1 MSTIFWF
8 KNVRLSGKI
17 FGKTDI
23 SIIKKP
29 RRFSLLNVYRLQ
41 SNKQTNKQTNKQGNK
56 QTGTKTDKVRQS
68 MYIYRIRVLH
78 FIHEY
83 EIK

>member
-41 SNKQTNKQTNKQGNK
+41 SNKQTNKQTRK
-56 QTGTKTDKVRQS
+56 QTDRHQNRQS
-68 MYIYRIRVLH
+68 KTKYVYIQNPCPAFH
-78 FIHEY
+78 S
-83 EIK
+83 